1 MNSVIANWCVEGPDG
16 QRACYSVGR
25 GALVNSVFAI
35 QCVQGLWLRAC
46 LLFSLQRGSD
56 EKRACY
62 SAFRGSLT
70 NSVLAMQCAE
80 GDW

>member
-56 EKRACY
+56 EQRACY
-62 SAFRGSLT
+62 SVCPGALVE
-70 NSVLAMQCAE
+70 NVLAVQLAE
-80 GDW
+80 GLW